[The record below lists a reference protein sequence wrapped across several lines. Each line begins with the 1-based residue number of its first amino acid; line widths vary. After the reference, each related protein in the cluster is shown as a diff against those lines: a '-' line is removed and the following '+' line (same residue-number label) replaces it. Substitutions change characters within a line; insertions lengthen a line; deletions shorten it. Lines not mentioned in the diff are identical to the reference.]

1 MFEYR
6 FSVRG
11 YELDSYNHVN
21 NAVYLNYFEQA
32 RWEIMRQTGLLEK
45 LIADKIFLVV
55 TEINIRYSK
64 EACLFDN
71 LLITTHVEVNGPYV
85 VFKQRMLN
93 EDNGTKLSVATVK
106 TIPLNHE
113 RVPCSVPPEFEIIL
127 TNTEKN

>member
-21 NAVYLNYFEQA
+21 NAVYLNYYEQA
-32 RWEIMRQTGLLEK
+32 RWEIMRTTGLLEK

-55 TEINIRYSK
+55 TEIKIRYSK

-71 LLITTHVEVNGPYV
+71 LLISTKIEFTGPYV
-85 VFKQRMLN
+85 MFKQRMIN
-93 EDNGTKLSVATVK
+93 EDSGIKLSTAEVK
-106 TIPLNHE
+106 TLPLNRE
-113 RVPCSVPPEFEIIL
+113 RVPCSIPAGFQIL
-127 TNTEKN
+127 LNNADRN